1 MENSTEKIIRLLL
14 TYPKRK
20 WMQKDIAEKA
30 GCSRAFVSKLMYRF
44 HSENIIAKPYKNQ
57 VVLIG
62 FSKLLN
68 KWAGMRKL
76 PEPIYIE
83 TSLSEE
89 EIEELLKKRKDY
101 ALTLFRA
108 AWYRTKLMRMDS
120 FEAYVSQ
127 RNIGRFIGNF
137 GGRVEN
143 PTNFIIY
150 ESEEQIFDGVE
161 VIGKLRLVSVVQNY
175 VDLMS
180 FSGTGSRVAF
190 DLGEKYGLIG

>member
-20 WMQKDIAEKA
+20 WMQKDMAEKA
-30 GCSRAFVSKLMYRF
+30 GCSRAYVSKLMRRF
-44 HSENIIAKPYKNQ
+44 HSENIIARPYKNQ

-89 EIEELLKKRKDY
+89 EIEELLKKQKDY
-101 ALTLFRA
+101 ALALFRA
-108 AWYRTKLMRMDS
+108 AWYRTKLMRTDS
-120 FEAYVSQ
+120 FEMYVLP
-127 RNIGRFIGNF
+127 RNIKRFTDKF
-137 GGRVEN
+137 GEVVEN

-150 ESEEQIFDGVE
+150 ECEEQIFEGME
-161 VIGKLRLVSVVQNY
+161 VIGGLNLVSVVQNY

-180 FSGTGSRVAF
+180 FGGTGSRVAF
-190 DLGEKYGLIG
+190 NLAGRYELFG

>member
-1 MENSTEKIIRLLL
+1 MENSTEKITRLLL
-14 TYPKRK
+14 THPKRK
-20 WMQKDIAEKA
+20 WMQKDIAETA
-30 GCSRAFVSKLMYRF
+30 GCSRAYVSKLMQRF
-44 HSENIIAKPYKNQ
+44 HSENIIARPYKNQ

-62 FSKLLN
+62 FSRLLN

-89 EIEELLKKRKDY
+89 EIEESMRKEKDY

-108 AWYRTKLMRMDS
+108 AWYRTKLMRTDS
-120 FEAYVSQ
+120 FEMYVLAED
-127 RNIGRFIGNF
+127 IERFAGNF
-137 GGRVEN
+137 GDRIEN

-150 ESEEQIFDGVE
+150 GSEKQIFEGMEAV
-161 VIGKLRLVSVVQNY
+161 GKLRLVSVVQNY

-180 FSGTGSRVAF
+180 FGGTGSRVAF
-190 DLGEKYGLIG
+190 NLGERYGLIG